1 MTSDGSF
8 GEISATAFAVG
19 DIVEWSKWNAEKD
32 DWDMNYGIITSIR
45 NEIKSNRLISV
56 SKVLPLTNINQ
67 ELEFFTL
74 SLKLV
79 SPSQKEKLTNE
90 IKN

>member
-1 MTSDGSF
+1 MIEDLKF
-8 GEISATAFAVG
+8 GELTAQELSIG
-19 DIVEWSKWNAEKD
+19 DIVEWSTWNSKKD
-32 DWDMNYGIITSIR
+32 AWDMNYGIITSIR

-56 SKVLPLTNINQ
+56 SKVLPLSNTYQ

-79 SPSQKEKLTNE
+79 SPSKKEKLTNE

>member
-1 MTSDGSF
+1 MIEDLKF
-8 GEISATAFAVG
+8 GELTAKQLSIG
-19 DIVEWSKWNAEKD
+19 DIVEWSKWNSKKNA
-32 DWDMNYGIITSIR
+32 WDMNYGIITSIR

-79 SPSQKEKLTNE
+79 SPSQREKFANE